1 MLFCIFTTQYFEMM
15 KQIVLLYHLITVV
28 LGCAFL
34 VVAQKAQGKAV
45 SAEQASLLAR
55 KYVKLSSNAQAD
67 VKAQARAIHSGTV
80 TQPPYYIFND
90 AQGQGFV
97 VIAADDAMGQV
108 LAYGTEAP
116 LDTLTA
122 NPSVKWLLNGY
133 RQTYEALQQGAIAV
147 PYAPCRS
154 SKALFTKTVQPLLK
168 SKWGQGHPFNA
179 KTGYPYSGC
188 VATAVAQMM
197 YYYQWPAQGT
207 GKAEYKVNYYDE
219 MKRADFSQSHY
230 DWANMLPSYLYPVHA
245 TTEQEDA
252 VALLMNDVGVA
263 SFMQYTP
270 AASGTQGVFA
280 YQALQKH
287 FSYTAAYVTRAVEGA
302 SRFAEILRKELLNG
316 CPVYLEGRPA
326 GAASGHAWVADGFD
340 ENGLFHMNFGWE
352 GQGDAYYSLTNLNV
366 TETGSEFQGKPLA
379 FNRAITAILAHP
391 NNGQYPDIDRALLET
406 SPQLMFNEGGSFTL
420 KEATGNSFAPSQSIT
435 VMLNSFVNR
444 GLPFKGDIGVAVYD
458 EAGQLQRVSYSDYH
472 TNGGLTQHIYGTTN
486 EGFMGT
492 DYLINQPQPI
502 TISLAGLANG
512 YYRLVPVCAALNND
526 GTWDAFL
533 PIKKAPIIEVELDE
547 GAGRITETCTDEA
560 HFQLMAQPRLAA
572 DAEQGAK
579 VHAFFTIKNL
589 NGVPRD
595 CYLGVQLLDA
605 SQTVVLDARA
615 NVPTEIEGFTEA
627 EIPITLS
634 LPAHLAPARY
644 KLRLMLWADAAETQ
658 PYPINNIH
666 DKDAAYITVTE
677 AQARPLMD
685 RVEVFLADDAND
697 KIASGSVDMNKMS
710 LFKLAVALRT
720 TDGQSYDGPVTL
732 YSEDVVTGEKEPL
745 PGFGDRVFVS
755 SSFDVPLF
763 SYWLRKVNVPWAEA
777 HTYRIVVMGLID
789 EQEVELNS
797 PQAPAYYLKRESD
810 VITLFQGFV
819 TSTEGVTAAQ
829 QPFTVHRE
837 GHVLTV
843 SAHGLLSLR
852 LYDMAGHQ
860 LKQCSSADACH
871 ASLSLQ
877 GMKQEP
883 YLLRIETAK
892 HTYAYRFIGINGL

>member
-1 MLFCIFTTQYFEMM
+1 MKIRSFNHHTIAHLSLFVGALF
-15 KQIVLLYHLITVV
+15 
-28 LGCAFL
+28 
-34 VVAQKAQGKAV
+34 AV
-45 SAEQASLLAR
+45 SPKTMAKDILPQQAIAIAKQYVTLTRPATAQLQR
-55 KYVKLSSNAQAD
+55 K
-67 VKAQARAIHSGTV
+67 GTKIK
-80 TQPPYYIFND
+80 TPYYIFND
-90 AQGQGFV
+90 AQGRGFV
-97 VIAADDAMGQV
+97 IVSADDAMDQV
-108 LAYGTEAP
+108 LAYSHEAP

-122 NPSVKWLLNGY
+122 NPCIKLLLDSY
-133 RQTYEALQQGAIAV
+133 RQTYQALQEGRAHVSVLPHTAQ
-147 PYAPCRS
+147 Y
-154 SKALFTKTVQPLLK
+154 TQTVQPLLK

-188 VATAVAQMM
+188 VATAVAQLM
-197 YYYQWPAQGT
+197 YYYQWPAQGE
-207 GKAEYKVNYYDE
+207 GKNEYKVTYYDE
-219 MKRADFSQSHY
+219 MKSADFSQSNY
-230 DWANMLPSYLYPVHA
+230 DWANMLPSYLYPVQA
-245 TTEQEDA
+245 TSAQEDA

-287 FSYTAAYVTRAVEGA
+287 FSYTAAYITRATEGPT
-302 SRFAEILRKELLNG
+302 RFAEILRTELLNG
-316 CPVYLEGRPA
+316 CPVYLEGRPS
-326 GAASGHAWVADGFD
+326 GSASGHAWVADGFD
-340 ENGLFHMNFGWE
+340 ANGLFHMNFGWE
-352 GQGDAYYSLTNLNV
+352 GQGDAYYSLTHLNV
-366 TETGSEFQGKPLA
+366 SETGGEFEGKPLT
-379 FNRAITAILAHP
+379 FNRALTAILAHP

-406 SPQLMFNEGGSFTL
+406 SPQLMFNEGGSLTL
-420 KEATGNSFAPSQSIT
+420 KDVADKHFNASQT
-435 VMLNSFVNR
+435 LTAEVCSFVNR
-444 GLPFKGDIGVAVYD
+444 GRPFKGDIGIAIYD
-458 EAGQLQRVSYSDYH
+458 EAGSLMSVSYSDH
-472 TNGGLTQHIYGTTN
+472 HATGGLTQHIYGAN
-486 EGFMGT
+486 NDGFMDT

-502 TISLAGLANG
+502 TISLTGLTDG
-512 YYRLVPVCAALNND
+512 YYRLVPVCAAINND

-533 PIKKAPIIEVELDE
+533 PIKKAPIIEVELAN
-547 GAGRITETCTDEA
+547 GTGRIAETCTDEA
-560 HFQLMAQPRLAA
+560 HFQLMAQPRLSA
-572 DAEQGAK
+572 DAEQGTK
-579 VHAFFTIKNL
+579 VQAFFTIKNL

-627 EIPITLS
+627 EIPLTLS
-634 LPAHLAPARY
+634 LPSQLAPARY
-644 KLRLMLWADAAETQ
+644 EVRLMLWGDAAETQ

-677 AQARPLMD
+677 AQARPLMAKA
-685 RVEVFLADDAND
+685 EVFLADDAND
-697 KIASGSVDMNKMS
+697 KIALGSIDMNKMS

-720 TDGQSYDGPVTL
+720 TEGQSYDGPVTI
-732 YSEDVVTGEKEPL
+732 YSQDVVTGDKEPL
-745 PGFGDRVFVS
+745 PGFGDQVFVS

-763 SYWLRKVNVPWAEA
+763 SYWLRKTNVPWANG
-777 HTYRIVVMGLID
+777 HTYRIVVMGQID
-789 EQEVELNS
+789 HQEIELNN
-797 PQAPAYYLKRESD
+797 PQAPAYYLKREAD
-810 VITLFQGFV
+810 IITLFQGFV
-819 TSTEGVTAAQ
+819 TSTEGVAAAQ

-892 HTYAYRFIGINGL
+892 HTYAYRFIGISGL